1 MSQQVTEPNNDNFA
15 NMTSTYIVHDDTI
28 GTTPMPK
35 FPTKIKY
42 IIQYTRE
49 DESKLNLLFIIPM
62 SKFIDDNEGFRW
74 RKHCSE
80 VLHSYMEKSVLFI
93 VGNSSSDRTLI
104 RDAVR
109 LLLEYRQWSMGR
121 RNVLL

>member
-1 MSQQVTEPNNDNFA
+1 
-15 NMTSTYIVHDDTI
+15 
-28 GTTPMPK
+28 MPK

-93 VGNSSSDRTLI
+93 VGNRSSDRTLI